1 MKIINL
7 IIILISLLFI
17 TSKTFA
23 NCSGMY
29 QDADGRWLNCAGGN
43 IYGDSRYNL
52 DADPR
57 YNLDADPRYNLDADP
72 RYNLDADPRYNLDA
86 DPRYSLDGDPRYQ

>member
-1 MKIINL
+1 MKKINF
-7 IIILISLLFI
+7 IIILVSFLFM

-43 IYGDSRYNL
+43 LYGDSRYNL
-52 DADPR
+52 DADPN
-57 YNLDADPRYNLDADP
+57 YNLNADPS
-72 RYNLDADPRYNLDA
+72 
-86 DPRYSLDGDPRYQ
+86 YSRDGDPRYQ